1 MALQDSLLAA
11 AHYGA
16 ANSHRLNALANT
28 ELSKVDDVDPMNSA
42 DRLKTA
48 MILTKA
54 ANDASQIGINFIAA
68 NKDRVSKLPM
78 EAETDDQGRPK
89 VPNLTK
95 DPAEATQ
102 RYLAFVQGG

>member
-1 MALQDSLLAA
+1 MALQDNLLAA

-28 ELSKVDDVDPMNSA
+28 ELAKVDDADPMSSA

-54 ANDASQIGINFIAA
+54 ANDAANIGINFIAA
-68 NKDRVSKLPM
+68 NKGRVERLQDEADRLGPDGQPKTATIPADPQ
-78 EAETDDQGRPK
+78 EAARVYRE
-89 VPNLTK
+89 LM
-95 DPAEATQ
+95 
-102 RYLAFVQGG
+102 GG